1 MANGVYNRGYYIWS
15 QVNSTSVAW
24 TGMLVSTSY
33 VWASSHDFVNSN
45 TSSGVGGEPKV
56 FEITVAGYS
65 RQALASLTL
74 TEDDTNKFSY
84 LDATDLT
91 FSALTAGQT
100 VGGCVL
106 YRYSSSG
113 GTTGD
118 SGQDLLCFYDLTDTP
133 TNGGDIV
140 VQFASSSQ
148 GGVLKVTSTS

>member
-1 MANGVYNRGYYIWS
+1 MANMVYNRGYYVWS
-15 QVNSTSVAW
+15 QANSTSVAW

-33 VWASSHDFVNSN
+33 VPASSHDNVNAN
-45 TSSGVGGEPKV
+45 TSSGAGGEPKV
-56 FEITVAGYS
+56 FEITVGGYA

-84 LDATDLT
+84 MDATDLT
-91 FSALTAGQT
+91 FAALAAGQT
-100 VGGCVL
+100 VGGCVV

-118 SGQDLLCFYDLTDTP
+118 SGQDLLGFYDLTDTP

-140 VQFASSSQ
+140 VVWASSSQ
-148 GGVLKVTSTS
+148 GGVIKVTSTS

>member
-15 QVNSTSVAW
+15 QANSTSVAW
-24 TGMLVSTSY
+24 TAMLVSTSY

-45 TSSGVGGEPKV
+45 SSSGAGGEPKA
-56 FEITVAGYS
+56 FEISVAGYS

-84 LDATDLT
+84 LDATDVT
-91 FSALTAGQT
+91 FASLTAGQT

-118 SGQDLLCFYDLTDTP
+118 SGQDLLSFYDLTDTP

-140 VQFASSSQ
+140 VQWASSSQ
-148 GGVLKVTSTS
+148 GGVIKVTSTS